1 MGTLFMVL
9 GGFYALA
16 LAVQVLCYM
25 GSVKKQADVKALK
38 ALGEVATQECC
49 QA

>member
-1 MGTLFMVL
+1 MGTLFIVL
-9 GGFYALA
+9 GAFYALA

-25 GSVKKQADVKALK
+25 GSVKKQADLK
-38 ALGEVATQECC
+38 ELKTLGEAANYECC